1 MQQPSPGGGTVQV
14 TLKDRPVPITTH
26 QEETEIPSSSEDR
39 KFCILYLAEKSE
51 CLLSLEAYSQEQ
63 KKRICWCLAENITKQ
78 QHPASAPTENKMLET
93 DAEKPGQMH
102 SEDGKAAAGDAPPAA
117 EAPALAEPWE
127 ALGATQ
133 GPLLAEKQPVATEKG
148 EEQPS
153 SLPAFVIPELR
164 LDSTFSQSMAG
175 MAGSTTDDEEDEEDD
190 DEEDED
196 EEDAEEDSD
205 EHYLERNEA
214 KRSSMIETSGC
225 QPVYTLSVQSSLR
238 RRTHSE
244 GSLLQEAKSH
254 CFTSDTTLNCS
265 DSQGTKGHWALPS
278 PRTLKKELAK
288 NGGSIH
294 QLTLLF
300 SGHRKLSGANPE
312 CSCDEGDETSRKKRS
327 RNLAKDMKNRLG
339 IFRRRNESPGANP
352 SGKLDKVLKSL
363 KPTPEEALKW
373 GDSLEKLLLHKYGL
387 AAFRA
392 FLRTEFSEE
401 NLEFWLACEEFK
413 KIKSQSK
420 MVSKAKKIFA
430 EYIAIQSCKEV
441 NLDSYTR
448 DHTKENL
455 QNITRSCFD
464 LAQKRI
470 YGLME
475 KDSYPRFLR
484 SDLYLDIIN
493 QKKASSPL

>member
-1 MQQPSPGGGTVQV
+1 MASKRFEV
-14 TLKDRPVPITTH
+14 LL
-26 QEETEIPSSSEDR
+26 PSSFFIFS
-39 KFCILYLAEKSE
+39 SG
-51 CLLSLEAYSQEQ
+51 Q
-63 KKRICWCLAENITKQ
+63 
-78 QHPASAPTENKMLET
+78 MLET

-117 EAPALAEPWE
+117 EAPAPAEPWE
-127 ALGATQ
+127 SLGATQ

-164 LDSTFSQSMAG
+164 LDSTFSQSAVG
-175 MAGSTTDDEEDEEDD
+175 MAGSTTDGEDEEEDEE
-190 DEEDED
+190 EEDE
-196 EEDAEEDSD
+196 EEEEEDSD

-300 SGHRKLSGANPE
+300 SGHRKVREPV
-312 CSCDEGDETSRKKRS
+312 
-327 RNLAKDMKNRLG
+327 LALRG
-339 IFRRRNESPGANP
+339 GQ
-352 SGKLDKVLKSL
+352 
-363 KPTPEEALKW
+363 
-373 GDSLEKLLLHKYGL
+373 LLLGCGDGEL
-387 AAFRA
+387 LGWRCPGMWP
-392 FLRTEFSEE
+392 LSP
-401 NLEFWLACEEFK
+401 WPW
-413 KIKSQSK
+413 QS
-420 MVSKAKKIFA
+420 
-430 EYIAIQSCKEV
+430 
-441 NLDSYTR
+441 
-448 DHTKENL
+448 
-455 QNITRSCFD
+455 
-464 LAQKRI
+464 
-470 YGLME
+470 
-475 KDSYPRFLR
+475 
-484 SDLYLDIIN
+484 
-493 QKKASSPL
+493 

>member
-1 MQQPSPGGGTVQV
+1 
-14 TLKDRPVPITTH
+14 
-26 QEETEIPSSSEDR
+26 
-39 KFCILYLAEKSE
+39 
-51 CLLSLEAYSQEQ
+51 
-63 KKRICWCLAENITKQ
+63 
-78 QHPASAPTENKMLET
+78 MLET
-93 DAEKPGQMH
+93 DAEKLGPMH
-102 SEDGKAAAGDAPPAA
+102 SEDGKVVMGDAPPAA
-117 EAPALAEPWE
+117 KASAACEPQE
-127 ALGATQ
+127 SLRATR
-133 GPLLAEKQPVATEKG
+133 GPLLVEKQPVATEKR

-153 SLPAFVIPELR
+153 SLPAFIIPELR
-164 LDSTFSQSMAG
+164 LDSTFSQSAAG
-175 MAGSTTDDEEDEEDD
+175 TAGGTTDGEEEEEEDEE
-190 DEEDED
+190 EEDED
-196 EEDAEEDSD
+196 EEDDEGEDSD
-205 EHYLERNEA
+205 EHYLERSDA

-265 DSQGTKGHWALPS
+265 DSQAATGHWALPS
-278 PRTLKKELAK
+278 PRTLKKELVK

-294 QLTLLF
+294 QLSLLF
-300 SGHRKLSGANPE
+300 SGHRKLSGAEPE

-327 RNLAKDMKNRLG
+327 KNLAKDMKNRLG

-448 DHTKENL
+448 EHTKENL
-455 QNITRSCFD
+455 QNISRSCFD

-493 QKKASSPL
+493 QKKSSSPL